1 MNDFE
6 AKKIKE
12 SSHYLQDKLN
22 LFKKGGATNS
32 QNNVYQVEDKKTTMF
47 QRFVDTIFNK

>member
-12 SSHYLQDKLN
+12 SSRYLQDKLN
-22 LFKKGGATNS
+22 LFKKGGAILS
-32 QNNVYQVEDKKTTMF
+32 QDNVYKVEDKKTTIF
-47 QRFVDTIFNK
+47 QRFVDTIFHK